1 VALAL
6 LLPLYK
12 HHPKAVITT
21 LISGLLAALWVHLLK
36 AGIDLPRPALS
47 LDRETI
53 VILGPV
59 LKHGSFPS
67 GHTAT
72 LFALLGSLTLWLRL
86 SLLRELLPILMIIG
100 SLAAL
105 SRIAVGAHW
114 PMDILIGAT
123 IGWVSALMG
132 SALTRHLPSTPQ
144 VLSWL
149 GRFLTICVIYL
160 LFFHHTGYIN
170 AQPVLHV
177 IALLVLGQTCL
188 QHLKKQA
195 PSVAKATVTS
205 S

>member
-1 VALAL
+1 LA
-6 LLPLYK
+6 
-12 HHPKAVITT
+12 
-21 LISGLLAALWVHLLK
+21 
-36 AGIDLPRPALS
+36 

-100 SLAAL
+100 ILAAL

-114 PMDILIGAT
+114 PMDILFGAT
-123 IGWVSALMG
+123 IGWLSALMG
-132 SALTRHLPSTPQ
+132 GALTQHFSTTQQ
-144 VLSWL
+144 VVSWL
-149 GRFLTICVIYL
+149 GRFLTTCVIYL

-170 AQPVLHV
+170 AQPVLHG

-188 QHLKKQA
+188 QHLKEQT
-195 PSVAKATVTS
+195 PLVAKARATS